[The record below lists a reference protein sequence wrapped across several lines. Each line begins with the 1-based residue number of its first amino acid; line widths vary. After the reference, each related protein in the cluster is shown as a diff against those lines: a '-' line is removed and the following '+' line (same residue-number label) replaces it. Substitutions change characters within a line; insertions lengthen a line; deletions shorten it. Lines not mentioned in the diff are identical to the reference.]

1 MGWLFISPK
10 SKISDF
16 FHYKDGLI
24 PIASPFNNTKKL
36 RKTESKTE
44 GSEMICLLELD
55 NTYMLALQVV
65 DAVCLSELTSSDNTF

>member
-1 MGWLFISPK
+1 MGWLYISPK

-36 RKTESKTE
+36 RRTKSKTE

-55 NTYMLALQVV
+55 NTFMLALQG
-65 DAVCLSELTSSDNTF
+65 DAVCLSELTSSDDTF